1 MCRFQGLQSDS
12 FRAMPEPSGFPDGS
26 NGKESTL
33 SAGDPGSIAGSG
45 RSPGEGNGNPQP
57 TFQASILAWRIP
69 RSRRAWWT
77 TVHEVAESRTPL
89 NNYTLLSLLQEAL
102 HAWMG
107 GEFGGECCC
116 CCCC

>member
-33 SAGDPGSIAGSG
+33 NAGDPGSIAGSG

-57 TFQASILAWRIP
+57 TLQASILAWRIP
-69 RSRRAWWT
+69 CSRGAWWT
-77 TVHEVAESRTPL
+77 TVHEVAESRTHL
-89 NNYTLLSLLQEAL
+89 ATTL
-102 HAWMG
+102 
-107 GEFGGECCC
+107 F
-116 CCCC
+116 